1 MSFPG
6 EGPSVACLADSVA
19 LCWIADGVLDDF
31 QVFPRLECILQ
42 DRHIYFL
49 EEHYHLPLDV
59 AIDSPVDALY
69 SRTPANSMD

>member
-1 MSFPG
+1 
-6 EGPSVACLADSVA
+6 
-19 LCWIADGVLDDF
+19 
-31 QVFPRLECILQ
+31 LQ